1 MTQFPHSRSQKF
13 TKTTLLATAS
23 IGLYSVFFAN
33 EATVTMYFTKGGYY
47 ALLPVLTAFA
57 FSIIH
62 GAFAGQCL
70 EVLGISARKS
80 SSASL
85 SIKKQP
91 VVKKDQRARLN
102 VN

>member
-1 MTQFPHSRSQKF
+1 MAQFPQSKSQKF
-13 TKTTLLATAS
+13 LKTALLACAS
-23 IGLYSVFFAN
+23 IGLYSAFFAN
-33 EATVTMYFTKGGYY
+33 EATVTEYFTKGGYY

-70 EVLGISARKS
+70 EALGISAHKS
-80 SSASL
+80 TIASV

-91 VVKKDQRARLN
+91 AVKKDQRAHLT